1 MTEFHFTR
9 FPGSAAGEELQVRL
23 VRGRL
28 PLVEV
33 PDTWWG
39 TIGKVTG
46 RRCDHAGNCAE
57 AIKADL
63 QVLKVTKKYVSGKYV
78 ADFNGRNLEGQFSVK
93 YRQKRPLCIC
103 ECKDVNPW
111 LEWSLMKSAAKS
123 ELFSKLP
130 SVDTLVRASSLAP
143 LVTSHGSAAVTDA
156 VRIVLSRLREEV
168 CDSRMDERSLDLALG
183 GLSAAVE
190 RQLRQ
195 SLGYSLLPLI
205 NATGVILHTNL
216 GRAPLAAAALDR
228 VRVTAGSY
236 SNLEFD
242 LSTGERGKR
251 DVHLDRLFQKLLDDV
266 LPSFARLDGRGRPS
280 LRGSEPTIS
289 TAISTIVVNNNA
301 AAVLLALNS
310 LAEGGEVI
318 VSRGELVEIGG
329 SFRIPDVMSRS
340 NATLREV
347 GTTNRTRI
355 ADYERAIN
363 DRTRLLLRVHRSNFE
378 ITGFTEQPA
387 LDELVALARRRNL
400 PLMEDLGSG
409 ALFDLRSVGINDE
422 PGVLDSLR
430 AGVDVVTYS
439 GDKLLGG
446 PQAGLISGRADLVAR
461 MRSNSLFRALR
472 VDKLT
477 YAALEATLLAYVK
490 RDHDAVPVL
499 RMMRLSKDE
508 IASRA
513 EKIVSRIESAR
524 LNNAQV
530 KSVRL
535 KLELVDGKSVIGGG
549 AAPSAVLPTRL
560 IALTH
565 VDLSDDELSARL
577 RANTPPVIARVEEG
591 RVLLDLRTVFPEQDA
606 NLATAL
612 ASLTET

>member
-1 MTEFHFTR
+1 MQ
-9 FPGSAAGEELQVRL
+9 A
-23 VRGRL
+23 
-28 PLVEV
+28 LVERESHSAV
-33 PDTWWG
+33 
-39 TIGKVTG
+39 
-46 RRCDHAGNCAE
+46 AE
-57 AIKADL
+57 
-63 QVLKVTKKYVSGKYV
+63 S
-78 ADFNGRNLEGQFSVK
+78 
-93 YRQKRPLCIC
+93 
-103 ECKDVNPW
+103 
-111 LEWSLMKSAAKS
+111 
-123 ELFSKLP
+123 
-130 SVDTLVRASSLAP
+130 
-143 LVTSHGSAAVTDA
+143 
-156 VRIVLSRLREEV
+156 VRIVLARLRQEID
-168 CDSRMDERSLDLALG
+168 DSQLDVASLDLALG
-183 GLSAAVE
+183 GVSEAVE

-195 SLGYSLLPLI
+195 SLEYSLLPLV

-216 GRAPLAAAALDR
+216 GRAPLAGAMLDH
-228 VRVTAGSY
+228 VRATASAY

-242 LSTGERGKR
+242 LATGERGKR
-251 DVHLDRLFQKLLDDV
+251 DVHVDRLFRKLLDNHV
-266 LPSFARLDGRGRPS
+266 GTAASGCPAEQSSAAV
-280 LRGSEPTIS
+280 S

-329 SFRIPDVMSRS
+329 SFRIPDVMSKS

-378 ITGFTEQPA
+378 ITGFTGQPG
-387 LDELVALARRRNL
+387 LDELAALARRRNL

-409 ALFDLRSVGINDE
+409 ALVDLRLFGINGE

-430 AGVDVVTYS
+430 AGVDIVTYS

-461 MRSNSLFRALR
+461 LRSNSLFRALR

-490 RDHDAVPVL
+490 RDHDFVPVL

-508 IASRA
+508 IARRA
-513 EKIVSRIESAR
+513 EKIVSRVESP
-524 LNNAQV
+524 QV
-530 KSVRL
+530 KSAAL
-535 KLELVDGKSVIGGG
+535 KLELLDGESIIGGG
-549 AAPSAVLPTRL
+549 AAPSAVLPTLL

-565 VDLSDDELSARL
+565 ADLGADELSARL
-577 RANTPPVIARVEEG
+577 RGNAPPVIARVEEG
-591 RVLLDLRTVFPEQDA
+591 RVLLDLRTVFPEQDSV
-606 NLATAL
+606 LAETL
-612 ASLTET
+612 NSL